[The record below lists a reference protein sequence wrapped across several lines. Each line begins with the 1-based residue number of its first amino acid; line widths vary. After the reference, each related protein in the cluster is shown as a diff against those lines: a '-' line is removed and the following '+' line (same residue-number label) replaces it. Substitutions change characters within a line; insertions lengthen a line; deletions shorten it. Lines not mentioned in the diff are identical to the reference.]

1 MRLIAAVGSTLALGW
16 CGLLLI
22 GCIALVAVLTGC
34 VELDAPPD
42 VEWE

>member
-16 CGLLLI
+16 CGMLLI
-22 GCIALVAVLTGC
+22 GCIALVAVLTGD
-34 VELDAPPD
+34 LLPDAPAD